1 MSDDERKS
9 RLHIHTGGLIIL
21 IIILLILFKVDIVS
35 KINNPQFQKNITYIG
50 DQAKTIWQDY
60 IVFPIKSKTG
70 DWLINTTKNNI
81 NSSLEKVQ
89 NGFVNNVLKPTTE
102 KDIENVSN

>member
-1 MSDDERKS
+1 MSDDERRP

-35 KINNPQFQKNITYIG
+35 KINNPQFQKNITYIE

-60 IVFPIKSKTG
+60 IVFPIKSKMG
-70 DWLINTTKNNI
+70 DWLINTTKNSI

-89 NGFVNNVLKPTTE
+89 TDFSQNVLKTDE
-102 KDIENVSN
+102 SNKLTN